1 MNGFPP
7 RLDGWPTVRRRAR
20 SSAHSIIR
28 PARRRRPNRR
38 SALLGGTGA
47 PDTLRQVDPWSLDGL
62 SFSITGIVDDGVHV
76 RLVEGS
82 LPTVTFS
89 NHGLRVETGCNSLNG
104 PYEINSGGYLV
115 ANPLVKTLRGCGKA
129 LSRQEERI
137 AGVFSS
143 SPLVELS
150 GGTLRLRSGRVVIEA
165 VPA

>member
-1 MNGFPP
+1 MVGTGDLRQNASASSYGDTSTMT
-7 RLDGWPTVRRRAR
+7 RYSAIRA
-20 SSAHSIIR
+20 
-28 PARRRRPNRR
+28 ARRY
-38 SALLGGTGA
+38 GTR

-62 SFSITGIVDDGVHV
+62 SFSITGIVDDGVRV
-76 RLVEGS
+76 RLIEGS

-104 PYEINSGGYLV
+104 PYEINSGDQLV
-115 ANPLVKTLRGCGKA
+115 ANPLAKTLRGCGKA

-143 SPLVELS
+143 SPLVELR
-150 GGTLRLRSGRVVIEA
+150 GGTLSLRSGRVVIEA